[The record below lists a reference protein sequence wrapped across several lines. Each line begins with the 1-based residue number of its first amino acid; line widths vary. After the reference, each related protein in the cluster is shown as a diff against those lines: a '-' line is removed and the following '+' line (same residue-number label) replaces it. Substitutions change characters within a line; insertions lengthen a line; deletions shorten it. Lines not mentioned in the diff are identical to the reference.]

1 MNNSTDPVDLPP
13 PRKRQITIRA
23 ILFATTLVAIAAAGF
38 GGLVRT
44 DEDDLPVAFIVFV
57 IAAPLALMLVLS
69 VARGIERFVT
79 MRRKRRKS
87 GSDS

>member
-1 MNNSTDPVDLPP
+1 MPRSSRVAEPP
-13 PRKRQITIRA
+13 LPRKRQITIRA

-57 IAAPLALMLVLS
+57 VAAPMALMLVLS
-69 VARGIERFVT
+69 LARTIERFIA
-79 MRRKRRKS
+79 MRRQQREKTP
-87 GSDS
+87 DA